1 MKWLLFVGV
10 LILVMVSA
18 SFVYAQSYI
27 ECNITTTCSYTEVLY
42 LKNESGGYWNAH
54 AQLVT
59 NGSYPYAICC
69 NTSVGTLSNSSCADV
84 TVLKLSDTTNA
95 HVQIGNY
102 TGPGQVYT
110 ESACLSETS
119 EDGSIE
125 CLYTNS
131 NCGANYWCLA
141 SIASDNASV
150 ENLTNAHVGHC
161 DEYLKNVCCRYS
173 DPSVPGITIY
183 SPQNTTY
190 FTSPID
196 LDVAANETIDTWW
209 YSLNGGSNTTFTP
222 NITITPAYGL
232 NNITVYGNDSVGN
245 IGSSTVWFTYYSM
258 DISITKLMYPSF
270 VVSGENET
278 VMVNITVNINQTKNN
293 ISIINTSDE
302 VPYDFP
308 LPQESDVRVYFIEYS
323 PYNVIEITT
332 NSTVNITILD
342 QSGTDPTLV
351 MVNISDITQTDANSN
366 LTLNDSIM
374 IIYTMTTDEMLP
386 DEQKTMYTYALIEN
400 NESQVFDRREVSY
413 LYAALVVMRGYKS
426 IWAPDL
432 SNPQN
437 LTGRI
442 IMRAIGGTVSELY
455 MSDYLPDGATIWD
468 LNVTYYNST
477 DDDITQLVNVSDYI
491 LLGPFDDIL
500 PDGTNVDVYLYNFTI
515 YTYVNW
521 DGVLYDNDSL
531 IIMYNTSVLGGGRWI
546 LPAII
551 AGWDPQYQKHIK
563 TEMYGSANVPSFDV
577 SLETLTAKVQPGE
590 VVRGLLRLINVGGPR
605 AKVDVFVTYSAKTM
619 QGDLIVER
627 SETFAVV
634 EQKEKELILPLP
646 ETVEQ
651 GMYTFEAF
659 VTYTGREALS
669 TDIFEVI
676 GTGAGVGVGVGET
689 NILYYILVAVMGIVI
704 GGLLMIRRK

>member
-1 MKWLLFVGV
+1 M
-10 LILVMVSA
+10 
-18 SFVYAQSYI
+18 
-27 ECNITTTCSYTEVLY
+27 
-42 LKNESGGYWNAH
+42 
-54 AQLVT
+54 
-59 NGSYPYAICC
+59 
-69 NTSVGTLSNSSCADV
+69 
-84 TVLKLSDTTNA
+84 
-95 HVQIGNY
+95 
-102 TGPGQVYT
+102 
-110 ESACLSETS
+110 
-119 EDGSIE
+119 
-125 CLYTNS
+125 
-131 NCGANYWCLA
+131 
-141 SIASDNASV
+141 
-150 ENLTNAHVGHC
+150 
-161 DEYLKNVCCRYS
+161 
-173 DPSVPGITIY
+173 
-183 SPQNTTY
+183 
-190 FTSPID
+190 
-196 LDVAANETIDTWW
+196 
-209 YSLNGGSNTTFTP
+209 
-222 NITITPAYGL
+222 
-232 NNITVYGNDSVGN
+232 
-245 IGSSTVWFTYYSM
+245 
-258 DISITKLMYPSF
+258 
-270 VVSGENET
+270 
-278 VMVNITVNINQTKNN
+278 
-293 ISIINTSDE
+293 
-302 VPYDFP
+302 
-308 LPQESDVRVYFIEYS
+308 
-323 PYNVIEITT
+323 
-332 NSTVNITILD
+332 NITILD